1 MMTITAQY
9 TQEENPQNEQ
19 LEAKFAS
26 WNLVYSTKNV
36 IAKQKMARLGFIHI
50 YTKKHTH
57 IPVSSSS
64 HFPIVTVKTFKIM
77 GQLQYVG
84 QPIL

>member
-36 IAKQKMARLGFIHI
+36 IAK
-50 YTKKHTH
+50 
-57 IPVSSSS
+57 
-64 HFPIVTVKTFKIM
+64 
-77 GQLQYVG
+77 
-84 QPIL
+84 